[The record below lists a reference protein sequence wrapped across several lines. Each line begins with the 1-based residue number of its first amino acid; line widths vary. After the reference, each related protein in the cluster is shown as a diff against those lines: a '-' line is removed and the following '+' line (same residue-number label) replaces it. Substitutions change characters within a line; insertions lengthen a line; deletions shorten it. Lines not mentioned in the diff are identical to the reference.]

1 MCCSLDSLVY
11 FLTFY
16 FYIKDAGRCRS
27 GACICIMP
35 HISHWFSILIGN
47 NFSDRRGASRGLKK
61 SIHAYMAAR
70 FPIGY
75 KHKGWTKKKWTGFR
89 GHNSRS
95 KAARAKRSIQTI
107 FYKDFDGLFRFEIA
121 PFFEGENLI
130 FVRPLFMLNA
140 LCPNEC

>member
-47 NFSDRRGASRGLKK
+47 NFSVRRGASRGLIK
-61 SIHAYMAAR
+61 SMHAYMAAR

-75 KHKGWTKKKWTGFR
+75 KHSYGEGLR
-89 GHNSRS
+89 GLILLHTLCYKFFPVFEKSENYFLQQKISLILYFCSR
-95 KAARAKRSIQTI
+95 
-107 FYKDFDGLFRFEIA
+107 F
-121 PFFEGENLI
+121 
-130 FVRPLFMLNA
+130 
-140 LCPNEC
+140 

>member
-47 NFSDRRGASRGLKK
+47 NFSVWRGASRGLKK
-61 SIHAYMAAR
+61 SMHAYIAAR

-75 KHKGWTKKKWTGFR
+75 KHSYEEGLR
-89 GHNSRS
+89 GLILIH
-95 KAARAKRSIQTI
+95 TLCYI
-107 FYKDFDGLFRFEIA
+107 FLLTPVFEKSENYFLQQKIWKIKLQMKMEWC
-121 PFFEGENLI
+121 FWGIKEG
-130 FVRPLFMLNA
+130 
-140 LCPNEC
+140 